1 MGRIA
6 HIKKIKGMIKYNDIV
21 VVKGNKVSSIAIID
35 RKDYINK
42 FEEIK
47 RVHETSRD
55 TALDN
60 LRKLQSFFV
69 EILRSLNVM
78 LNEPSK
84 HSTSWFIWDHNIC
97 KYQILANY

>member
-1 MGRIA
+1 MT
-6 HIKKIKGMIKYNDIV
+6 GMIKYNDVV

-55 TALDN
+55 TTLDD
-60 LRKLQSFFV
+60 LRKFQSFFV
-69 EILRSLNVM
+69 EILRSSNVM
-78 LNEPSK
+78 LK
-84 HSTSWFIWDHNIC
+84 
-97 KYQILANY
+97 